1 MADALKLRARDAE
14 DLAMVAALLQDALVA
29 LADIKYLGR
38 ERRFALMVNRFRW
51 ETLAGD
57 SRQAGPPP
65 SAPGDA
71 SFADQGAAG
80 FERVHSALVFDRVR
94 SVKHRGLVSGTK
106 AGVLVLLNI
115 HLDGS
120 YVFISFA
127 GGAEIRLE
135 VERFSCHLEDVGE
148 PWPTVWRPE
157 HSDSE
162 IPGGRS

>member
-51 ETLAGD
+51 ETLPGD
-57 SRQAGPPP
+57 SRRAGSPP

-94 SVKHRGLVSGTK
+94 SVKHRGLTSGTK

-135 VERFSCHLEDVGE
+135 VERFSCHLEDLGE

-157 HSDSE
+157 HSQSE
-162 IPGGRS
+162 TSGGPA